1 MNENES
7 VEWRRG
13 SQDFDLYELNEGM
26 NVVDESQ
33 LGDKWKIEL
42 IEQWMKMKELW
53 IKKRES
59 IFWLRNECNWVNVS
73 KVTNEI

>member
-1 MNENES
+1 MTNEKLNELNNEWKWKS
-7 VEWRRG
+7 DEWRRG

-33 LGDKWKIEL
+33 SGFKWKIKW
-42 IEQWMKMKELW
+42 IEQWMKMNVWW

-59 IFWLRNECNWVNVS
+59 SIW
-73 KVTNEI
+73 

>member
-1 MNENES
+1 MNENECMMN
-7 VEWRRG
+7 EEEG
-13 SQDFDLYELNEGM
+13 IKILIKMNEGL

-42 IEQWMKMKELW
+42 IEQWMKKNVWW

-59 IFWLRNECNWVNVS
+59 IFWLRNECGCWMLVRWQVKN
-73 KVTNEI
+73 